1 MKKTIAVLL
10 TLVACFSL
18 FTTAALAISPIDSPY
33 YLELVEVTD
42 GSNLITPFA
51 YDEHEVSK
59 TFTFNIR
66 SKTTGNTV
74 DTMYVAVVGLVSNTS
89 SHAEITSTNVTF
101 KNDLFYVYSTFDYGE
116 DVYIDIADAIYNE
129 LYLTIHVHITPTGTI
144 TAYQAA

>member
-1 MKKTIAVLL
+1 M
-10 TLVACFSL
+10 
-18 FTTAALAISPIDSPY
+18 AISPIDSPY

-101 KNDLFYVYSTFDYGE
+101 KNDLFYVYSTFDCVGLQRDTYK
-116 DVYIDIADAIYNE
+116 NN
-129 LYLTIHVHITPTGTI
+129 
-144 TAYQAA
+144 